1 MSGPPA
7 PRSVTACAVVVPAH
21 NEAASL
27 PATLRTVRAAA
38 RHPALAGVRVLIVVA
53 ADDCRDDT
61 AGAARRA
68 GARVVEVA
76 RRNVGAARAAAAEAA
91 LGWLSTEAGPGDGH
105 TGTPG
110 IWLATTDA
118 DTLVPRNWLAHQLRQ
133 ARGGWDCVVGTVR
146 VAPHPTL
153 GAMTVAR
160 HDAHYFAGRPVGAA
174 WAHPH
179 VHGANLGVAAA
190 AYLRA
195 GGFPALPHSED
206 HALVAALERTG
217 STILRTDGCPVLTS
231 GRADFRA
238 PYGFGALL
246 GSLAA
251 QEPTWA
257 GQEPT

>member
-7 PRSVTACAVVVPAH
+7 PRSVTACAVVIPAH

-27 PATLRTVRAAA
+27 PATLRTVRSAA
-38 RHPALAGVRVLIVVA
+38 RHPALAGVRVLVVVT
-53 ADDCRDDT
+53 ADDCHDDT
-61 AGAARRA
+61 AGAARRG
-68 GARVVEVA
+68 GARVIEVS

-91 LGWLSTEAGPGDGH
+91 LGLLGTEPAPGGAAH
-105 TGTPG
+105 TDAAG

-118 DTLVPRNWLAHQLRQ
+118 DTLVPRDWLAHQLRQ
-133 ARGGWDCVVGTVR
+133 ARCGWDCVVGTVR
-146 VAPHPTL
+146 VAPHPAL
-153 GAMTVAR
+153 AAMTVAR
-160 HDAHYFAGRPVGAA
+160 HDARYFAGRPVGAA

-195 GGFPALPHSED
+195 GGFPAVAHSED

-251 QEPTWA
+251 QEPT
-257 GQEPT
+257 